1 MTPMLGSQAMAA
13 VVRPTK
19 RPATYADVEALP
31 ENVVGEI
38 VDGELLVSPR
48 PAVVHAAASS
58 AIGADVMGPFQFGR
72 GGPGGWWIL
81 DEPELH
87 LHPNVVVPDLA
98 GWRKE
103 RMPRRPRVVG
113 IELAPDWACEVLSP
127 STAVID
133 RTKKMDVYAR
143 ANVPWLWMVD
153 PIARTLEVYRLDTA
167 RWVVAANFGDTQ
179 KVRAEPF
186 DAVERD
192 LSLWWLGDDE

>member
-113 IELAPDWACEVLSP
+113 IELAPDWAC
-127 STAVID
+127 
-133 RTKKMDVYAR
+133 
-143 ANVPWLWMVD
+143 
-153 PIARTLEVYRLDTA
+153 
-167 RWVVAANFGDTQ
+167 
-179 KVRAEPF
+179 
-186 DAVERD
+186 
-192 LSLWWLGDDE
+192 